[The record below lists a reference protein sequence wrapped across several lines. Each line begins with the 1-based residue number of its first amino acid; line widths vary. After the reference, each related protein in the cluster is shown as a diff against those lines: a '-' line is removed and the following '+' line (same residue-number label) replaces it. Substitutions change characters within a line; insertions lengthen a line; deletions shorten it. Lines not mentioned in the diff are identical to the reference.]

1 MSLLTIFECP
11 IYPFC
16 IGYCFQMLLRQEP
29 AYEYIVH
36 PGGFKK
42 QWLIKKYWDGGGETG
57 AKQKAMKDSNIPRHS
72 T

>member
-1 MSLLTIFECP
+1 
-11 IYPFC
+11 
-16 IGYCFQMLLRQEP
+16 MLLRQEP

-42 QWLIKKYWDGGGETG
+42 QWLIKNNWDGGGESG
-57 AKQKAMKDSNIPRHS
+57 AKQKAMEDSNIPRHF